1 MRTVLRN
8 CFAPALLAFPALL
21 GITLGII
28 GYPGGVQ
35 LAAQSPPPSTVP
47 AVPQAS
53 IPAPPPTDVI
63 PAAPE
68 APPRYSLPPDELKP
82 SLVMRATEAGP
93 DWGVK
98 FLNCPEAWKKTKGK
112 GVVVCVGDTGCDTNH
127 PDLKNRIKAAK
138 DFSGSPFG
146 ATDKQGHGTHCAGSI
161 LADGDLPGV
170 APEAQLLVAKVL
182 GDTGSGGVD
191 DIANGIKWAV
201 EQGADVI
208 SLSLGGGGADTF
220 IPPALKIA
228 DEAGVIVIA
237 AAGNEGPREGTVSYP
252 GKYPQCVAV
261 AACDKNRMIANFS
274 SRGPAVYVTGP
285 GVDIRSTY
293 HGGQYATMS
302 GTSMATPHI
311 AGLAA
316 LWVASH
322 PEIPKKDRPAKFREE
337 LKQACNHTERNTA
350 RGYGVP
356 DAVKL
361 VTIGGVTPPPVT
373 PDPGKPFSLSIT
385 FSDLS
390 PIKQADLRAAGVTTL
405 QLNIGG
411 VNAQP
416 PAPMP
421 PPPPVVDPPAP
432 VPSCPGGVCPTYSQP
447 TQSRPLFQPF
457 GGFFRR

>member
-1 MRTVLRN
+1 MRTPVFRLT
-8 CFAPALLAFPALL
+8 FLSALLAGLTSIGGINRPAE
-21 GITLGII
+21 
-28 GYPGGVQ
+28 
-35 LAAQSPPPSTVP
+35 LAAQ
-47 AVPQAS
+47 
-53 IPAPPPTDVI
+53 APPPTSPSVPSPAADATPPVI
-63 PAAPE
+63 PAGPV
-68 APPRYSLPPDELKP
+68 APPRYSLPPDELRP

-98 FLNCPEAWKKTKGK
+98 FLNCPEAWKKTKGM

-127 PDLKNRIKAAK
+127 PDLKNRIKAVK

-201 EQGADVI
+201 DQGADVI
-208 SLSLGGGGADTF
+208 SLSLGGGGADSF
-220 IPPALKIA
+220 IPPALKLA
-228 DEAGVIVIA
+228 EEAGTIVIA
-237 AAGNEGPREGTVSYP
+237 AAGNDGPGENTVSYP
-252 GKYPQCVAV
+252 GKYPTCVAV

-293 HGGQYATMS
+293 PGGQYATMS
-302 GTSMATPHI
+302 GTSMATPHV

-337 LKQACNHTERNTA
+337 LKKACNHTDRNTA

-390 PIKQADLRAAGVTTL
+390 PVKQADLRAAGVTTL

-421 PPPPVVDPPAP
+421 PPVTELPPAP
-432 VPSCPGGVCPTYSQP
+432 IPAPPMPGGCPGGVCPTYSQP